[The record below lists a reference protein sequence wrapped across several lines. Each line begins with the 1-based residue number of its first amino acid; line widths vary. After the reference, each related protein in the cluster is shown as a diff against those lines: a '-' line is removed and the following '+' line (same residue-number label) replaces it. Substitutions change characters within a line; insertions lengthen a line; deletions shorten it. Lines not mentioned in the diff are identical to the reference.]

1 MATEMKTYVVLFER
15 GPENWGAYVPISPG
29 CVTTAASLAEC
40 RRLMA
45 EAIPFHIEGM
55 REHGEEVPEPST
67 IAEGIEVA
75 A

>member
-1 MATEMKTYVVLFER
+1 
-15 GPENWGAYVPISPG
+15 
-29 CVTTAASLAEC
+29 
-40 RRLMA
+40 MA